1 MKQPLRI
8 TRRALAGALAAAGL
22 RGAPHARREEQA
34 PSRAPIRLRRA
45 MARVRSI
52 PAPRN
57 ISPAFRFIP

>member
-1 MKQPLRI
+1 MKQPLLI

-22 RGAPHARREEQA
+22 RGAPQPPQDGQA
-34 PSRAPIRLRRA
+34 PAGPPVRLRRA